1 MTTAKEIEQAIEQLP
16 PSELQAFR
24 SWYAE
29 FDAACWDVQLESDV
43 QSGRLDALAAEAR
56 RDFSQHRCRP
66 L

>member
-1 MTTAKEIEQAIEQLP
+1 MTTAKEIENAIEQLP

-29 FDAACWDVQLESDV
+29 FDAARWDAQLERDV
-43 QSGRLDALAAEAR
+43 RSGKLDPLADEAR
-56 RDFSQHRCRP
+56 RDFAHNRCRP